1 MTPRQ
6 LIESSANA
14 LEHAGVVFGHGTSNA
29 FDEAAWLVLWQL
41 GLPLDSDLDEGGMD
55 PATAISQQQ
64 LDQVQALLARRISS
78 RQPAAYLMREAWLQG
93 RSFYCDERAIVPRS
107 LIAELLVAGELDY
120 WLPEGS
126 GRLLDLCT
134 GGGSLAVLAALAWPH
149 LAVDAS
155 DLSAP
160 ALEVA
165 QINLQQHG
173 LTGRIRLLQGDALA
187 AADGHY
193 DLVLCNPPYVNSASM
208 HTLPPEYRAEP
219 ALALAGGTDGMDF
232 VRQLVRGATAH
243 LQPEAVLVLEVGNER
258 ANFESAFPRLQAVW
272 LDTSAG
278 ADQVCAL
285 TYAALATLNTHR

>member
-1 MTPRQ
+1 MTLRQ
-6 LIESSANA
+6 LIESSASA
-14 LEHAGVVFGHGTSNA
+14 LEQAGVVFGHGTSNA

-41 GLPLDSDLDEGGMD
+41 GLPLDTDLDDGGTD
-55 PATAISQQQ
+55 PALAITQQQ
-64 LDQVQALLARRISS
+64 LDQVHALVTRRISS

-93 RSFYCDERAIVPRS
+93 LSFYCDERAVVPRS

-120 WLPEGS
+120 WLPQGS
-126 GRLLDLCT
+126 ARLLDLCT
-134 GGGSLAVLAALAWPH
+134 GGGSLAVLAALAWPQ
-149 LAVDAS
+149 LVVDAS
-155 DLSAP
+155 DLSAQ

-173 LTGRIRLLQGDALA
+173 LTGRIRLLQGDGLA

-193 DLVLCNPPYVNSASM
+193 DLILCNPPYVNSASM
-208 HTLPPEYRAEP
+208 QNLPPEYRAEP
-219 ALALAGGTDGMDF
+219 ALALDGGPDGMGF
-232 VRQLVRGATAH
+232 VRGLVRGALAH
-243 LQPEAVLVLEVGNER
+243 LQPAAVLVLEVGNER

-285 TYAALATLNTHR
+285 THAALAALNTHR